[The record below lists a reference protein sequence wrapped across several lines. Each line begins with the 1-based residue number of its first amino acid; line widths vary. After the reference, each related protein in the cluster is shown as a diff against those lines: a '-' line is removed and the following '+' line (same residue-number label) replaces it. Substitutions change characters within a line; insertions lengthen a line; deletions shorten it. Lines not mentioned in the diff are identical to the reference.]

1 MNVDITLIIALV
13 GMVGTIIGT
22 IIGVW
27 KAKKDNYKLIK
38 EEAKEDSVVAIRLE
52 YISKGVDEIKDDM
65 KNKGNEIKVLS
76 ERMIAVEKSAASA
89 HHRLDT
95 LEKKEVN

>member
-95 LEKKEVN
+95 LEKKEGI